1 MDDAGEIVG
10 QQFLENV
17 GPAAGA
23 AGEER
28 EVRGDE
34 GPDPCFGRALLRRR
48 FVDVRS
54 GFFGKSSSQF
64 VVSGLDRFGGAVLQT
79 DQPRGARGL
88 IENHA
93 HELRRS
99 PLRLTKARHQ
109 ESGEGDEPRAGLAGG
124 HALGEFAAGAASAR
138 ADKSMPLIFDDD
150 GRDLGKIPDL
160 MTERGGIDAGERLAA
175 PTTCRREDRNDLLT
189 LLRRQQRTLVLFMT
203 GLTAAFS
210 GGLGLGRRRLVVRM
224 SRRGRLR
231 RIGGRGAL
239 QPSELGFKFRDTSGQ
254 TNDLFALPAKQSQH
268 ARRRRGKIGFG
279 DLRRCIHASC
289 KNTRSA
295 ILTLHRSVNGYVPR

>member
-1 MDDAGEIVG
+1 
-10 QQFLENV
+10 
-17 GPAAGA
+17 
-23 AGEER
+23 
-28 EVRGDE
+28 
-34 GPDPCFGRALLRRR
+34 
-48 FVDVRS
+48 
-54 GFFGKSSSQF
+54 
-64 VVSGLDRFGGAVLQT
+64 
-79 DQPRGARGL
+79 
-88 IENHA
+88 
-93 HELRRS
+93 
-99 PLRLTKARHQ
+99 
-109 ESGEGDEPRAGLAGG
+109 
-124 HALGEFAAGAASAR
+124 
-138 ADKSMPLIFDDD
+138 
-150 GRDLGKIPDL
+150 

-295 ILTLHRSVNGYVPR
+295 ILTLHRSVNGYGPRPSASFFLSANSPISRQVPAATAVVFGESGKRPQQPVEKGTGRMALA